1 MNTKIITATNT
12 VLAEILREAANI
24 IEASTTEIVE
34 VDEAIALAIVKM
46 AEQTGQIEV
55 LRSAVTEH

>member
-24 IEASTTEIVE
+24 IEASTE
-34 VDEAIALAIVKM
+34 VIDVDQAIALSVVKL